1 MNRDELRDYILQNYA
16 AVSDF
21 PWLSDPS
28 YEVFRHESSRKW
40 FGLVME
46 VPRNKLGLSGSE
58 PMTIMNLKCE
68 PLLIDALRTE
78 TGFYPAYHMNKIH
91 WISVLLPDAPE
102 DMVQFLVNV
111 SFESTKTTK
120 KKTKQPK

>member
-1 MNRDELRDYILQNYA
+1 MNRDELRNYILQNYA
-16 AVSDF
+16 AISDF
-21 PWLSDPS
+21 PWLTDPS
-28 YEVFRHESSRKW
+28 YEVFRHKSNRKW

-78 TGFYPAYHMNKIH
+78 NGFYPAYHMNKEH
-91 WISVLLPDAPE
+91 WISVELSTVEE
-102 DMVQFLVNV
+102 DKLRFLIDM
-111 SFESTKTTK
+111 SWELTK
-120 KKTKQPK
+120 